1 MVSNPLKLI
10 KGSNSN
16 TAELF
21 ITNQGPLAVS
31 LNSFVV
37 VRAEIPSCKETC
49 EKESYMPNYSL
60 AHHSSTE
67 KANNGGIFIFSY
79 PEEMLQF
86 STVTNISRHKFALA
100 DTEGGIERRAYS
112 CSGKHCSVS

>member
-10 KGSNSN
+10 KGSISN

-37 VRAEIPSCKETC
+37 VRVEIPSCKETC

-67 KANNGGIFIFSY
+67 KANNGGIFIFIFSH
-79 PEEMLQF
+79 PEEALQF
-86 STVTNISRHKFALA
+86 STVTNISRHKFA
-100 DTEGGIERRAYS
+100 
-112 CSGKHCSVS
+112 